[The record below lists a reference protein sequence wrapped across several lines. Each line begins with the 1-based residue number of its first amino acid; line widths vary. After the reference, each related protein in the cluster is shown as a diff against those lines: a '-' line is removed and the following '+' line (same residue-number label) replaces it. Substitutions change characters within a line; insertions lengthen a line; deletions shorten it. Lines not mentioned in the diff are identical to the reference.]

1 MNDEPTILGGSDV
14 GVGKAA
20 HLPLAV
26 DRAAFQPELDSLGR
40 SPALRVGM
48 PGSSRMEIITPR
60 RWQPLPDGPA
70 ASQIGGAK
78 FASALGIAVAT
89 LGLAVACWFVSALQM
104 SGMDMGVATRLGS
117 FASFIGVWV
126 TMMAAMML
134 PGAIPAIARLTHS
147 RARMGQVAV
156 FVGSY
161 LTVWA
166 LVGAV
171 VYAIYRPHGT
181 SVAGVIVIAAGIYE
195 VTPLKQYFRRECG
208 EKQRSG
214 WVFGLDCV
222 GSSVGLMAILV
233 VLGVMSVTWM
243 AVIAVVVVAQKFL
256 PVRAL
261 IDVPLALAIVGL
273 GIVILA
279 VPTSVPGLIPTASHM
294 SVM

>member
-1 MNDEPTILGGSDV
+1 MGSTSRVDQAAGRSSARRRKEGEGPDRGEEAVMDDEPTILGGSDV
-14 GVGKAA
+14 GVGTAE
-20 HLPLAV
+20 HLPMAV

-78 FASALGIAVAT
+78 FPSALGITIAT

-134 PGAIPAIARLTHS
+134 PGTIPAIARLTHS
-147 RARMGQVAV
+147 RTPMGQVAV

-181 SVAGVIVIAAGIYE
+181 SVAGAVVLVAGVYE
-195 VTPLKQYFRRECG
+195 LTPVKRHCRRRCRESVD
-208 EKQRSG
+208 SG
-214 WVFGLDCV
+214 LSFGAYCV
-222 GSSVGLMAILV
+222 GSS
-233 VLGVMSVTWM
+233 
-243 AVIAVVVVAQKFL
+243 
-256 PVRAL
+256 
-261 IDVPLALAIVGL
+261 
-273 GIVILA
+273 
-279 VPTSVPGLIPTASHM
+279 
-294 SVM
+294 